1 MMAAAA
7 EGDAFRHSDDVLVN
21 HFLRAKIAGKLRPRP
36 FLVDADV
43 CSAPPYELAERHAPA
58 PGTGDGDSRV
68 WYFFSP
74 VRYVGASRT
83 MRWRTVDGTGGK
95 ERWHPEGKDK
105 PVKGSADG
113 YLKKFSYHVKTSPG
127 VGEKPGWLMA
137 EYGVHGGD
145 TVLCKVYKSPRG
157 PGRSC
162 ASSSSSSSESSSG
175 RKRKARD
182 ADEHLQ
188 AAPPSARARLHQT
201 HDDATML
208 FAGSLDQELLSDNLT
223 AAPELGETQHLAE
236 DQPEPQLAPAGVDGS
251 SEYPPELEEMKN
263 FLMADDEDDAMALQ
277 VPYGVDPISFYARLL
292 AGDDQQLA
300 AMLLARPEPGQQLAP
315 SGVHGDREQLSLEE
329 LKTLLMTDDDEV
341 PDGVDPMAFF
351 KGLLDLSPEEDATVE
366 TAHGQLTNYNVL
378 DGPSTTSAECTGGLP
393 IPAMDPAYIE
403 LALSAPDPADIEELL
418 MASPAPYDSS

>member
-1 MMAAAA
+1 MMEMMDEVDLPAKDH
-7 EGDAFRHSDDVLVN
+7 ELVDRY
-21 HFLRAKIAGKLRPRP
+21 LRAKIAGELRTGR
-36 FLVDADV
+36 FIIDADV
-43 CSAPPYELAERHAPA
+43 CSAPPYVLAERHAPA
-58 PGTGDGDSRV
+58 PAPAPGTGAGDSRV

-74 VRYVGASRT
+74 VRYVGASKT

-95 ERWHPEGKDK
+95 ERWHAEGKDK
-105 PVKGSADG
+105 PVKGSAGG
-113 YLKKFSYHVKTSPG
+113 YLTKLSYRVKTAPG
-127 VGEKPGWLMA
+127 VIEKPGWLMV
-137 EYGVHGGD
+137 EYGIYGSDD

-162 ASSSSSSSESSSG
+162 ASSGSSSESSSG
-175 RKRKARD
+175 RKRKATN

-188 AAPPSARARLHQT
+188 VAPPSARARLQT
-201 HDDATML
+201 HDDDAML
-208 FAGSLDQELLSDNLT
+208 FAGSLDQDSLSDNLA
-223 AAPELGETQHLAE
+223 AAPEFGETQ
-236 DQPEPQLAPAGVDGS
+236 PELQVAPAGVDGS

-263 FLMADDEDDAMALQ
+263 FLMADDEDDAMAVQ
-277 VPYGVDPISFYARLL
+277 VPYGEDPRSFYARLL

-300 AMLLARPEPGQQLAP
+300 AMLLACPEPEQQLAVP
-315 SGVHGDREQLSLEE
+315 SGVYGEREEVLLDE
-329 LKTLLMTDDDEV
+329 LKTLLMTDDDDEV

-366 TAHGQLTNYNVL
+366 TAHGQLTDYDVL

-403 LALSAPDPADIEELL
+403 LALSAPDPDDIEELL